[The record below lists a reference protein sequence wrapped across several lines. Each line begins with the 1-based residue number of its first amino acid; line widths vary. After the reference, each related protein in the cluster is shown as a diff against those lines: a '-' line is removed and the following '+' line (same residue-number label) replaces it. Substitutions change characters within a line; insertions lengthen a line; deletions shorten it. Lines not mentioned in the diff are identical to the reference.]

1 MESVSAINQKS
12 VTIIKSNANKKF
24 KRTGL
29 TTGLIS
35 GLTYGL
41 FSTFVV
47 VASAKQPLAGA
58 VGLFAAPYV
67 ASAINDLIAAI
78 WLLIYNA
85 KTGRIR
91 EIGRSIKTF
100 PGFIV
105 VLGAILGGPIANG
118 AYLIALSMAGAYAIP
133 ISALFTLFGALFA
146 RIFLKQKITK
156 RIGVGMAICIVGAII
171 INWVKPEGGSNFTLG
186 MIFAFIAAI
195 GWGLEGVLGTFG
207 SATIDS
213 DIAVNI
219 REAASGLINALIVL
233 PIIGA
238 LGLFNETIFAGTPL
252 MWLIISGLCAA
263 VSFLTWYK
271 ANCMVGCAI
280 GMSLNMT
287 YVFFGVLFSILF
299 LGSAMT
305 PTIVAGSLIVFIGA
319 MLVSV
324 NPIDFF
330 KKKEA

>member
-1 MESVSAINQKS
+1 MDNTTALKAISAGVLKE
-12 VTIIKSNANKKF
+12 KANSKF
-24 KRTGL
+24 KKTGL
-29 TTGLIS
+29 SVGLIS

-47 VASAKQPLAGA
+47 VASSKQPLAGA

-85 KTGRIR
+85 YTGRIR
-91 EIGRSIKTF
+91 EIGRSLRTF
-100 PGFIV
+100 PGLIV
-105 VLGAILGGPIANG
+105 ILGAILGGPIANG
-118 AYLIALSMAGAYAIP
+118 AYLMGLSMAGAYAIP
-133 ISALFTLFGALFA
+133 ISALFTLFGAVFA
-146 RIFLKQKITK
+146 RIILKQKIT
-156 RIGVGMAICIVGAII
+156 RRVGFGMIVCVIGAII

-186 MIFAFIAAI
+186 MICAFIAAI
-195 GWGLEGVLGTFG
+195 GWGLEGVLAAFG

-219 REAASGLINALIVL
+219 REGASGLINAFIVL
-233 PIIGA
+233 PIVGS
-238 LGLFNETIFAGTPL
+238 LGLFGKTLMSGTPV
-252 MWLIISGLCAA
+252 MWLAISGLCAA
-263 VSFLTWYK
+263 VSFLAWYK
-271 ANCMVGCAI
+271 SNCMVGCAI

-287 YVFFGVLFSILF
+287 YVFFGVVLSILF
-299 LGSAMT
+299 LGSPVT
-305 PTIVAGSLIVFIGA
+305 PTIVAGSLVVFIGA

-324 NPIDFF
+324 NPMDFF

>member
-1 MESVSAINQKS
+1 MEKATALNAMSASVLKE
-12 VTIIKSNANKKF
+12 KANSKF
-24 KRTGL
+24 RKTGL
-29 TTGLIS
+29 SVGLIS

-85 KTGRIR
+85 QTGRIR
-91 EIGRSIKTF
+91 EIGRSLRTF
-100 PGFIV
+100 PGFMVI
-105 VLGAILGGPIANG
+105 LGAILGGPVANG
-118 AYLIALSMAGAYAIP
+118 AYLMGLSMAGAYAIP
-133 ISALFTLFGALFA
+133 ISALFTLFGAVFA
-146 RIFLKQKITK
+146 RIILKQKITK
-156 RIGVGMAICIVGAII
+156 RVAFGMFVCIIGAII

-186 MIFAFIAAI
+186 MICAFIAAI
-195 GWGLEGVLGTFG
+195 GWGMEGVLAAFG

-219 REAASGLINALIVL
+219 REGASGLINAFVVL
-233 PIIGA
+233 PIVGA
-238 LGLFNETIFAGTPL
+238 LGLFGKTIMAGTPL
-252 MWLIISGLCAA
+252 LWLAIAGLCAA

-271 ANCMVGCAI
+271 SNCMVGCAI

-287 YVFFGVLFSILF
+287 YVFFGVVLSILF
-299 LGSAMT
+299 LGSAVT
-305 PTIVAGSLIVFIGA
+305 PTIVVGSLVVFIGA
-319 MLVSV
+319 VLVSV
-324 NPIDFF
+324 NPLDFF
-330 KKKEA
+330 RKKEA

>member
-1 MESVSAINQKS
+1 MDRVSTINAMSADVLK
-12 VTIIKSNANKKF
+12 TNANKKF
-24 KRTGL
+24 RKTGL
-29 TTGLIS
+29 SVGMIS

-47 VASAKQPLAGA
+47 VASAKAPLAGA
-58 VGLFAAPYV
+58 VGLFAAPYI

-85 KTGRIR
+85 QTGRIR
-91 EIGRSIKTF
+91 EIGRSLRTF

-105 VLGAILGGPIANG
+105 ILGAILGGPVANG
-118 AYLIALSMAGAYAIP
+118 AYLMGLSMAGAYAIP
-133 ISALFTLFGALFA
+133 ISALFTLFGAVFA
-146 RIFLKQKITK
+146 RIILKQKITK
-156 RIGVGMAICIVGAII
+156 RVGFGMFVCVVGAII

-186 MIFAFIAAI
+186 IICAFIAAI
-195 GWGLEGVLGTFG
+195 GWGLEGVLAAFG

-219 REAASGLINALIVL
+219 REAASGLINAFVVL
-233 PIIGA
+233 PIVGA
-238 LGLFNETIFAGTPL
+238 LGLFGKTLMTGSPV
-252 MWLIISGLCAA
+252 MWLAISGLCAA

-287 YVFFGVLFSILF
+287 YVFWGVLLSILF
-299 LGSAMT
+299 LGSPVT
-305 PTIVAGSLIVFIGA
+305 PTIVIGSLIVFVGA
-319 MLVSV
+319 VLVSV
-324 NPIDFF
+324 NPMDLFR
-330 KKKEA
+330 KKEA

>member
-1 MESVSAINQKS
+1 MDNAAALNAVSAS
-12 VTIIKSNANKKF
+12 VLKEKANSKF
-24 KRTGL
+24 KKTGL
-29 TTGLIS
+29 SVGLIS

-85 KTGRIR
+85 QTGRIR
-91 EIGRSIKTF
+91 EIGRSLKTF
-100 PGFIV
+100 PGLMVI
-105 VLGAILGGPIANG
+105 LGAILGGPIANG
-118 AYLIALSMAGAYAIP
+118 AYLMGLSMAGAYAIP

-146 RIFLKQKITK
+146 RIILKQKITK
-156 RIGVGMAICIVGAII
+156 RVGFGMFVCVIGAII

-186 MIFAFIAAI
+186 IICAFIAAI
-195 GWGLEGVLGTFG
+195 GWGLEGVLAAFG

-219 REAASGLINALIVL
+219 REGASGLINALVVL

-238 LGLFNETIFAGTPL
+238 LGLFSKTFMAGTPI
-252 MWLIISGLCAA
+252 MWLAIAGLCAA

-271 ANCMVGCAI
+271 SNCMVGCAI

-287 YVFFGVLFSILF
+287 YVFFGVVLSILF
-299 LGSAMT
+299 LGSPVT
-305 PTIVAGSLIVFIGA
+305 PTIVIGSLVVFLGA
-319 MLVSV
+319 LLVSV
-324 NPIDFF
+324 NPMDFF